1 MVYDEPIRILMFI
14 DMVITMMMVMVMAIS
29 I

>member
-1 MVYDEPIRILMFI
+1 MIYDGPIRILMFI
-14 DMVITMMMVMVMAIS
+14 DMVIAMMMVMVMAIS

>member
-1 MVYDEPIRILMFI
+1 MIYDEPIRILMFI
-14 DMVITMMMVMVMAIS
+14 DMVITMMMVMVMTIS

>member
-1 MVYDEPIRILMFI
+1 MIYDGPIRILMFI
-14 DMVITMMMVMVMAIS
+14 DMVITTMMVMVMAIS

>member
-1 MVYDEPIRILMFI
+1 MIYDGPIRILMFI